1 MSGRRL
7 FVITAAMM
15 LSLFIASIESTVVST
30 AMPTIVTQLGGL
42 AIYAWVFSAYMLA
55 STTTVPIYGRLS
67 DIYGRRP
74 IYLIAM
80 AIFLIG
86 SALCGQ
92 AQTMPQLII
101 FRAIQGLGAGGL
113 QPLAFTIIGDIF
125 TFEQRA
131 RIQGLFSSVWGIS
144 SIVGPLIGGFLVDQ
158 VSWHWVF
165 YLNIVP
171 GLLAAAL
178 MILAWKDV
186 SPRLPGQI
194 DYAGAAFLSGGVV
207 SLLLALFELN
217 TGQGFS
223 GAAFWMLLV
232 LSFVLLAA
240 LVWVEPRTPNPILP
254 LTLFRDRLFTTAVAH
269 GFAAGFGMFGVTS
282 FMPFYVQS
290 VLGTSATAAGAIL
303 TPQLF
308 TWVLASITG
317 TRLLL
322 KFSYRSLARVG
333 MTSLVIG
340 AFLMTR
346 VGTDTPY
353 WMLVINM
360 CFMGLGMGLSVP
372 IFMVAVQTTAP
383 RELLGSATS
392 AVQFSRSIGG
402 TMGVSI
408 MGVILTMRLAG
419 ALTAEGLSSDSIS
432 LGGLMDAGVPMASR
446 GPLRDALAI
455 AVQAAF
461 VVALFAA
468 IAAWIVAYFAPHG
481 HLGQKPGVVAAS
493 QAKELSGM

>member
-1 MSGRRL
+1 MKGRRL
-7 FVITAAMM
+7 IVITAAMM

-42 AIYAWVFSAYMLA
+42 PIYAWVFSAYMLA
-55 STTTVPIYGRLS
+55 STTTVPIYGKLS

-74 IYLIAM
+74 VYLVAM
-80 AIFLIG
+80 ATFLVG
-86 SALCGQ
+86 SVLCGQ

-101 FRAIQGLGAGGL
+101 FRGVQGLGAGGL

-131 RIQGLFSSVWGIS
+131 KIQGVFSSVWGVS
-144 SIVGPLIGGFLVDQ
+144 SIIGPLIGGFLVDQ

-165 YLNIVP
+165 YLNVLP

-178 MILAWKDV
+178 MIVAWKDV
-186 SPRLPGQI
+186 SPRQPGQI
-194 DYAGAAFLSGGVV
+194 DYFGAALLSSGVV

-217 TGQGFS
+217 TGQGYT
-223 GAAFWMLLV
+223 GTAFWMLLV
-232 LSFVLLAA
+232 ASFGLLAA
-240 LVWVEPRTPNPILP
+240 LLWVEPRAANPILP
-254 LTLFRDRLFTTAVAH
+254 LTLFRDRLFSSAVSH
-269 GFAAGFGMFGVTS
+269 GFTAGFAMFGIAS

-303 TPQLF
+303 TPQMLI
-308 TWVLASITG
+308 WVLASITG

-322 KFSYRSLARVG
+322 RYSYRTLARVG

-340 AFLMTR
+340 VFLMTQ
-346 VGTDTPY
+346 VGVDTPY

-360 CFMGLGMGLSVP
+360 GLMGLGMGLSIP

-392 AVQFSRSIGG
+392 ALQFSRSIGG

-408 MGVILTMRLAG
+408 MGVILAMRLTDLLAAQG
-419 ALTAEGLSSDSIS
+419 VSADSIS
-432 LGGLMDAGVPMASR
+432 ANGLMDAKLPIASLE
-446 GPLRDALAI
+446 PLRDALAI
-455 AVQAAF
+455 ALQSTF
-461 VVALFAA
+461 VVAFVAA
-468 IAAWIVAYFAPHG
+468 VAAWIVVNLAPHG
-481 HLGQKPGVVAAS
+481 HLGEKPVTAA
-493 QAKELSGM
+493 APAEELGET